1 MENILEKIQS
11 LVNTLNLQDI
21 PLMEKPSE
29 YELKYLR
36 SSISK
41 GEYIKRDIPKYGD
54 PTWLCYPEGVEE
66 KIEDNKTYKIWL
78 NWFNDINGNINIDD
92 TWRKI
97 KYIEEVPADKIA
109 LIKYLEKLLKEL
121 K

>member
-1 MENILEKIQS
+1 MGNTIEEIQRLIDS
-11 LVNTLNLQDI
+11 FELQNI
-21 PLMEKPSE
+21 PLIEKPSE
-29 YELKYLR
+29 NELKYLR
-36 SSISK
+36 CSISK

-54 PTWLCYPEGVEE
+54 PTWLCYPEGIEE

-97 KYIEEVPADKIA
+97 KYIEEVPDDKIT